1 MNLTILE
8 EPELEFGG
16 GGRHIDIRFGI
27 RDYGP
32 FDLQS
37 QRSPKEVRI
46 GLIGS
51 GETVEGVTRW
61 IERCVQGIPQKETK
75 KPNLFPAFPA
85 VTPTSSFCCNFATDS
100 SLNRTLTGTAIEE
113 LSDSATI
120 AERVEKAAD
129 LFVREVEFLAEN
141 SNPNVIMCALPLDL
155 LELLAEERKSPG
167 RKDLHH
173 LLKAR
178 TMQWRIPIQLI
189 LPGTYDASKAK
200 KQKRAGTPR
209 PLQDEATRAWNIFS
223 ALYYKAGGTPWRLIR
238 DSSQLSTCFVGIS
251 FYESLDRSR
260 LTTSMAQVFNE
271 LGEGVVVRGGAA
283 SLSKDDRQPH
293 LSGDDCYRLITDAL
307 NRYREVHRT
316 LPARLVIHKSSG
328 FSKEEEEGAKRA
340 IREARIE
347 IFDLLHTND
356 SEIRLYRDGVYPPMR
371 GTFLQTSSD
380 NGVLYTKGSVPF
392 FETYPGMYVPKPLS
406 LRIAAGDQTPLGH
419 AREVLALT
427 KMNWNSTQFDGG
439 MPLTLTA
446 AHSVG
451 NVLKHCLDN
460 QRIEPRY
467 SFYM

>member
-16 GGRHIDIRFGI
+16 TNRHVDIRFGI

-37 QRSPKEVRI
+37 PRAPKEVRV
-46 GLIGS
+46 GLIGTS
-51 GETVEGVTRW
+51 ASVEGTARW
-61 IERCVQGIPQKETK
+61 LERCAQGVAQKQTK
-75 KPNLFPAFPA
+75 QPNLFPAFPM
-85 VTPTSSFCCNFATDS
+85 VSSTSSFCSDFFTDR
-100 SLNRTLTGTAIEE
+100 SLTRTLTSSTLDSVSE
-113 LSDSATI
+113 LSSI
-120 AERVEKAAD
+120 RERVELAVE
-129 LFVREVEFLAEN
+129 LFTKEVEFLAEN
-141 SNPNVIMCALPLDL
+141 GSPSVIMCALPLEL
-155 LELLAEERKSPG
+155 LEVLVEEKKSPG

-189 LPGTYDASKAK
+189 LPGTYDESKAK
-200 KQKRAGTPR
+200 KQQRTGTPR

-223 ALYYKAGGTPWRLIR
+223 ALYYKAGGTPWRLVR
-238 DSSQLSTCFVGIS
+238 DSSQLSACFIGIS
-251 FYESLDRSR
+251 FFESLDRSR

-283 SLSKDDRQPH
+283 SLSKEDRQPH
-293 LSGDDCYRLITDAL
+293 LSGDDCRALITDAL
-307 NRYREVHRT
+307 AKYRDVHRT
-316 LPARLVIHKSSG
+316 LPARVVIHKSSP
-328 FSKEEEEGAKRA
+328 FSADEETGAKKA
-340 IREARIE
+340 IRDARIDVY
-347 IFDLLHTND
+347 DLVHIND
-356 SEIRLYRDGVYPPMR
+356 SEVRLYRDGVYPPLR
-371 GTFLQTSSD
+371 GTFLQTSGRK
-380 NGVLYTKGSVPF
+380 GVLYTKGSVPF
-392 FETYPGMYVPKPLS
+392 FETYPGMYVPKPILIN
-406 LRIAAGDQTPLGH
+406 IASGDQTPLAH
-419 AREVLALT
+419 AKEILALT

-451 NVLKHCLDN
+451 NVLKHCQEN